1 MNHRHCA
8 CLLLLHVLG
17 WPVKNHLRKRG
28 GESAILTHVRASVRE
43 SDEGSVVHWSQQV
56 AVISECKMCLASF
69 LLSVSSLV
77 SLVMKCTIIFAE
89 MSQSVHILIANQVCL
104 GTGSLAFDIC
114 GVHLTGPEKFFNDTR
129 RSSHNRLNHSSLL
142 NHLFPNLFSRWYW
155 SFRFK
160 THVHCPKA
168 FEVSWMCACSL
179 VDSILYD
186 IICFWINFKHKIWSK
201 IWPTRDTVW
210 KICVHKCLT

>member
-1 MNHRHCA
+1 MFEPQ
-8 CLLLLHVLG
+8 
-17 WPVKNHLRKRG
+17 WDP
-28 GESAILTHVRASVRE
+28 E

-56 AVISECKMCLASF
+56 ALISECKMCLASF
-69 LLSVSSLV
+69 LLSVSLLV

-160 THVHCPKA
+160 NPHALSKGLWGILDVCLQSRGQHSLRHHLFLDQLQTQNLIKNLTSKRHSL
-168 FEVSWMCACSL
+168 ENLCS
-179 VDSILYD
+179 
-186 IICFWINFKHKIWSK
+186 
-201 IWPTRDTVW
+201 
-210 KICVHKCLT
+210 